1 MAKSQSSNLAPLK
14 LRASQTNLSKGIFK
28 VSYKSDIEI
37 AREAQKRPIQ
47 EIGSKL
53 GIPSEHLLPYGHDKA
68 KVSQDFINSV
78 QKNDNGKLILV
89 TAINPTPAG
98 EGKTTTTVGLGDGL
112 NRIGKKAAICIREAS
127 LGPCFG
133 MKGGAAGGGYAQV
146 VPMEEMNLH
155 FTGDF
160 HAITSAH
167 NLLAAMIDNHIYW
180 GNALEIDERR
190 VAWRRVMDMNDRA
203 LRDIVTSLGGVSN
216 GFPRQTGFDI
226 TVASEVMAILC
237 LATDLEDLQKR
248 LGDIIVAYRRD
259 KTPIYCRD
267 IKADGAMTVLL
278 KDAMQPNLVQT
289 LENNPAFVH
298 GGPFANIAHGCNSV
312 MATTTALK
320 IADYVVTEAGFG
332 ADLGAEK
339 FMNIKC
345 RKAGL
350 APSVVVVVATI
361 RAMKMNGGIA
371 KSDLGDENVDAVIQ
385 GCPNLGRHI
394 ENVKSFGVPV
404 VVAINHFVTD
414 TDAEVKAVQDYVSDM
429 GSEAILCKHWEK
441 GSEGT
446 VDLAERIAEIA
457 DSEIGNF
464 APLYNDEM
472 SLLGK
477 IETIAKRIYRA
488 DEVLA
493 DAKIRNQLK
502 EWETAGYGNLPVC
515 MAKTQYSFTTDPNRR
530 GAPTG
535 HSVPVREVRL
545 SAGAG
550 FIVVICGEIMTMPGL
565 PSKPASETIMLNE
578 TGQIE
583 GLF

>member
-1 MAKSQSSNLAPLK
+1 M
-14 LRASQTNLSKGIFK
+14 G
-28 VSYKSDIEI
+28 YKSDIEI
-37 AREAQKRPIQ
+37 AREAKKRPIQ
-47 EIGSKL
+47 EIGAKR
-53 GIPSEHLLPYGHDKA
+53 GISNDDLLPYGHDKA
-68 KVSQDFINSV
+68 KVSQKFIDSV
-78 QKNDNGKLILV
+78 QGNKNGKLILV

-112 NRIGKKAAICIREAS
+112 NRIGKKATVCIREAS
-127 LGPCFG
+127 LGPNFG

-146 VPMEEMNLH
+146 VPMEDMNLH

-167 NLLAAMIDNHIYW
+167 SLLSAMIDNHIYW
-180 GNALEIDERR
+180 GNEQNIDTRRGVGRR
-190 VAWRRVMDMNDRA
+190 VVDMNDRS
-203 LRDIVTSLGGVSN
+203 LRQITSSLGGVSN
-216 GFPRQTGFDI
+216 GFAREDGFDI

-237 LATDLEDLQKR
+237 LSKNLKDLEER
-248 LGDIIVAYRRD
+248 LGSMIVASRRD
-259 KTPIYCRD
+259 KSPVFCRD
-267 IKADGAMTVLL
+267 IKAEGAMTVLL

-312 MATTTALK
+312 IATTTALK
-320 IADYVVTEAGFG
+320 ISDYVVTEAGFG

-350 APSVVVVVATI
+350 APDCVVIVATV
-361 RAMKMNGGIA
+361 RAMKMNGGVA
-371 KSDLGDENVDAVIQ
+371 KADLGAENVEAVKA

-414 TDAEVKAVQDYVSDM
+414 TEAEIDAVKAFVANH
-429 GSEAILCKHWEK
+429 GAEAVLSRHWEL
-441 GSEGT
+441 GSEGSEP
-446 VDLAERIAEIA
+446 LARKVVEVAEA
-457 DSEIGNF
+457 GNANF
-464 APLYNDEM
+464 APLYPDDM
-472 SLLGK
+472 PLFQK

-493 DAKIRNQLK
+493 DQKIRSQLK
-502 EWETAGYGNLPVC
+502 EWEAQGYGNLPVC

-550 FIVVICGEIMTMPGL
+550 FIVVVCGEIMTMPGL
-565 PSKPASETIMLNE
+565 PRKPAAEAIRLNDA
-578 TGQIE
+578 GQIE

>member
-1 MAKSQSSNLAPLK
+1 M
-14 LRASQTNLSKGIFK
+14 G
-28 VSYKSDIEI
+28 YKSDIEI
-37 AREAQKRPIQ
+37 AREAVKRPIQ
-47 EIGSKL
+47 EIGAKL
-53 GIPSEHLLPYGHDKA
+53 GVSSEYLLPYGHDKA
-68 KVSQDFINSV
+68 KVSQKFIDSV
-78 QKNDNGKLILV
+78 HGNADGKLILV

-112 NRIGKKAAICIREAS
+112 NRIGKKTAVCIREAS

-167 NLLAAMIDNHIYW
+167 NLLSAMIDNHIYW
-180 GNALEIDERR
+180 GNSLEIDERR
-190 VAWRRVMDMNDRA
+190 VVWRRVMDMNDRA
-203 LRDIVTSLGGVSN
+203 LRDTVTSLGGVAN

-237 LATDLEDLQKR
+237 LSVSLKDLQKR

-312 MATTTALK
+312 IATSTALK
-320 IADYVVTEAGFG
+320 ISDYVVTEAGFG

-350 APSVVVVVATI
+350 APSVVVVVATV
-361 RAMKMNGGIA
+361 RAMKMNGGVA
-371 KSDLGDENVDAVIQ
+371 KADLGPENVEAVQ
-385 GCPNLGRHI
+385 AGCPNLGRHI

-414 TDAEVKAVQDYVSDM
+414 TDAEVQAVKDYVA
-429 GSEAILCKHWEK
+429 GQGAEAILCQHWEK
-441 GSEGT
+441 GSEGAIE
-446 VDLAERIAEIA
+446 LATRVAEIA
-457 DSEIGNF
+457 DADMANF
-464 APLYNDEM
+464 APLYGDEL
-472 SLLGK
+472 SLFEK
-477 IETIAKRIYRA
+477 IETVAKRIYRA

-493 DAKIRNQLK
+493 DGKIRNQLK
-502 EWETAGYGNLPVC
+502 EWEEAGYGHLPVC

-550 FIVVICGEIMTMPGL
+550 FVVVICGEIMTMPGL
-565 PSKPASETIMLNE
+565 PRVPASEQIMLNE
-578 TGQIE
+578 SGDIE